1 MDAVRPHLDS
11 GRLRLLPDKPRFSY
25 SVYAVYSPKADE
37 ELMERVRT
45 GLRAAAERREL
56 ATHSVV

>member
-1 MDAVRPHLDS
+1 MEAVRPHLDS

-37 ELMERVRT
+37 ELMERVRA
-45 GLRAAAERREL
+45 GLRAVTERRDT
-56 ATHSVV
+56 ATH